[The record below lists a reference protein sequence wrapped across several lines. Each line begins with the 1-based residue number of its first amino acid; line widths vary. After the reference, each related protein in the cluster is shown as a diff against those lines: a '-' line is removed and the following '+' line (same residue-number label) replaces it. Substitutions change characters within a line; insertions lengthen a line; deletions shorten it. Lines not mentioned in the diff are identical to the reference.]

1 MVKNKK
7 EVQPSKKEEEESAEA
22 WIRAVSLVWEE
33 AAEVGQQSQ
42 EMLVQGLKMRAA
54 TWLSPKLPAR
64 SKELILQPMQMP

>member
-7 EVQPSKKEEEESAEA
+7 EVLPSKKEEEESAEA
-22 WIRAVSLVWEE
+22 WIRAALLAWEE

-54 TWLSPKLPAR
+54 TWLSPKQPAR
-64 SKELILQPMQMP
+64 CKELILQPMQMP